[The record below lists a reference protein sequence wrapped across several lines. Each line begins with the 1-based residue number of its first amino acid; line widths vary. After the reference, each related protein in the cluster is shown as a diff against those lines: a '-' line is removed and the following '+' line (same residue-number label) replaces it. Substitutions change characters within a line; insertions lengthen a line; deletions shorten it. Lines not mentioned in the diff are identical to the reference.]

1 MSLSWDSM
9 SLQMKRKLL
18 FTPCET
24 KEALQN
30 WIRQFLGYDLPDCT
44 VDPSSNSS
52 PMSLVWEIYDK
63 ALKNDDPDFSTVLAY
78 ASRESMKTLV
88 TAVLEVLCLLHLG
101 RSVVHL
107 AAILD
112 QAKKAQGYV
121 RDLFFRPVMR
131 DFLALDNDRNKS
143 VVRWESKE
151 TGEILNEKEF
161 RNLSDA
167 DPKKEHFVQHKYDI
181 VIVVATLQSVNGQHA
196 PFMCVD
202 GQTDLLVYV
211 GDKKKAG
218 NRKRERRNAR
228 GLFNLIA
235 GLPVSGRIASNVSDL
250 EISDPA
256 CEVNVLSFNFN
267 TGSFEFKRITR
278 GHRKTVEN
286 AIKIVTKNSEIICT
300 PDHPLYLHGKGFREA
315 SDIVVGDSLVSV
327 GRAKSN
333 IQRAVEADGDR
344 KGYVENQVDEWDQ
357 VVLGSL
363 LGDMGIHKKKD
374 NNPYLYE
381 NHCIEQEGYLSS
393 KRAIVSRK
401 LRTRDSVGVKSG
413 YTGRAEVGFASG
425 CSPILMPYAD
435 FKKSLTGAE
444 RLGALGLAVWYMDDG
459 CSGNSF
465 KISSESFTEEQNR
478 KLVGILKKNFDIEA
492 EVHSYTKEGNAKP
505 YYYIMGGI
513 EAKRRL
519 VEVCRK
525 HIHPS
530 MAYKFDLSGNFR
542 RCSKCN
548 EEVWYYE
555 SGNRALTCGSA
566 ICRNL
571 QTGSLKEEAVISIEK
586 LGRRTVYDFTVEGNH
601 NFFGN
606 SILNKNCV
614 DEIDVMTDMR
624 VYNESKMI
632 PTPFAGKSPIT
643 LLTSSRKFSYGIV
656 QKEID
661 NAENTGTHVRHW
673 NLLDVTQG
681 CPKTRHRPDLP
692 ILNVYVNNDTLTT
705 VTEADYK
712 TFSSDQKE
720 KHVPDKAYSGCMS
733 NCKIFAQCRG
743 RLARKPPDP
752 VHKAATMLKPI
763 SHVQNSFKKVDLDMA
778 KAQLLCWKPSTT
790 GLIYQYF
797 DREIHMVTPAQMA
810 EMITGEPQNPN
821 LTKPQLVLSLIANG
835 GMRFVAGIDW
845 GFTHNFSCVL
855 AAIDGQR
862 AFIIEVIS
870 QAELETGDQIEIVKE
885 RIGKFNPKIYA
896 DSEDPQA
903 ISTFRKKGFKISPV
917 QKGPGSVVAG
927 IGVVRAAL
935 RDAAGSPPRL
945 YLLKGDEGCAFL
957 AKQMGIY
964 HWKTDASGRVSD
976 VPDHEASDEN
986 DALRYLMMSVFG
998 KFGKVSAAKEST
1010 PVPTQPQA
1018 QNWMQSAIDT
1028 ALGRDGTGPIVDLTG
1043 GSARGGVQKKGNLLW
1058 DFGGE

>member
-202 GQTDLLVYV
+202 
-211 GDKKKAG
+211 
-218 NRKRERRNAR
+218 
-228 GLFNLIA
+228 
-235 GLPVSGRIASNVSDL
+235 
-250 EISDPA
+250 
-256 CEVNVLSFNFN
+256 
-267 TGSFEFKRITR
+267 
-278 GHRKTVEN
+278 
-286 AIKIVTKNSEIICT
+286 
-300 PDHPLYLHGKGFREA
+300 
-315 SDIVVGDSLVSV
+315 
-327 GRAKSN
+327 
-333 IQRAVEADGDR
+333 
-344 KGYVENQVDEWDQ
+344 
-357 VVLGSL
+357 
-363 LGDMGIHKKKD
+363 
-374 NNPYLYE
+374 
-381 NHCIEQEGYLSS
+381 
-393 KRAIVSRK
+393 
-401 LRTRDSVGVKSG
+401 
-413 YTGRAEVGFASG
+413 
-425 CSPILMPYAD
+425 
-435 FKKSLTGAE
+435 
-444 RLGALGLAVWYMDDG
+444 
-459 CSGNSF
+459 
-465 KISSESFTEEQNR
+465 
-478 KLVGILKKNFDIEA
+478 
-492 EVHSYTKEGNAKP
+492 
-505 YYYIMGGI
+505 
-513 EAKRRL
+513 
-519 VEVCRK
+519 
-525 HIHPS
+525 
-530 MAYKFDLSGNFR
+530 
-542 RCSKCN
+542 
-548 EEVWYYE
+548 
-555 SGNRALTCGSA
+555 
-566 ICRNL
+566 
-571 QTGSLKEEAVISIEK
+571 
-586 LGRRTVYDFTVEGNH
+586 
-601 NFFGN
+601 
-606 SILNKNCV
+606 
-614 DEIDVMTDMR
+614 EIDVMTDMR

-673 NLLDVTQG
+673 NLIDVTQR
-681 CPKTRHRPDLP
+681 CPESRHRPDLP